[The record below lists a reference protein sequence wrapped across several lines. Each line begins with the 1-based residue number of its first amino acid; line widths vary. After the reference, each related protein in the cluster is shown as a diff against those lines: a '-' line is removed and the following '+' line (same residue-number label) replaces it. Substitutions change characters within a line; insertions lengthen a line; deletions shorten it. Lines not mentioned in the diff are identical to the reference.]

1 MTAGNNINNII
12 IIIIII
18 IIIKNSFHYSSSMLH
33 TLLCK
38 VEVYV
43 VLLTLEEMS

>member
-1 MTAGNNINNII
+1 MTAGNNINNV
-12 IIIIII
+12 IIII

-38 VEVYV
+38 VEVYL
-43 VLLTLEEMS
+43 VLLTLEEIN